1 MMRSFKIFVTLVL
14 TVVMF
19 QSCSL
24 SDDDTINVQYE
35 LLPVE
40 EAFLPTE
47 MTVNEIYEITVSF
60 ILPTDCHA
68 YNDIYY
74 SKVDF
79 ERTVAI
85 VSAYFANNEPCET
98 QTAIFETNFN
108 FKPLNSGTYTFKFWK
123 GTDDSGTDLYEEVLV
138 EVSE

>member
-1 MMRSFKIFVTLVL
+1 MRKLRIVVAFVL
-14 TVVMF
+14 TAVMF

-24 SDDDTINVQYE
+24 NDDDTVDVQYE

-60 ILPTDCHA
+60 ILPTDCHS
-68 YNDIYY
+68 YNNIYY
-74 SKVDF
+74 SKNDF

-85 VSAYFANNEPCET
+85 VSAYFPNNEPCET
-98 QTAIFETNFN
+98 QTIVFEKSFN

-123 GTDDSGTDLYEEVLV
+123 GTDDSGEDLYDDV
-138 EVSE
+138 EVEVTE